1 MTTVSRLELL
11 MRKPFII
18 DGWRIDS
25 SGKGSR
31 TMFDLF
37 ETESSDHFAERLQLP
52 FKDTFLLSRALTH
65 RSYLNE
71 NKDAIEDN
79 ERLEFLGDAVLDFI
93 VAEWLYHQ
101 YPEKPEGDLTRLRA
115 ALVYTDQLASFAKQ
129 INLGQ
134 ALRLGRGEVQA
145 GGRGRPTL
153 LCDAFEALVGAL
165 YLQGGID
172 AVKHFMVPLLQDVVD
187 EIFKNHMDE
196 DTKSRLQEW
205 SQGNGFLSPKYVLV
219 SEEGPDHEKKFEMEV
234 RIGNKAY
241 GRGIGSSKQSAE
253 KAAAREALINIG
265 VLERK

>member
-1 MTTVSRLELL
+1 
-11 MRKPFII
+11 
-18 DGWRIDS
+18 
-25 SGKGSR
+25 
-31 TMFDLF
+31 MFDLF

-145 GGRGRPTL
+145 GGRERPTL